1 MKLITTTD
9 ELAAFCKPLAD
20 AEYVTV
26 DTEFMRERTYWPKLC
41 LAQVAGPGPEDAAA
55 IDALAEGI
63 DLAPLDELMANPKVL
78 KVFHAARQDLEIFY
92 LRMNSVPTPLFDT
105 QVAAMVCGH
114 GEAASYESLATK
126 LAGEICTRAETEAR
140 KV

>member
-9 ELAAFCKPLAD
+9 ELAAFLKPLAS
-20 AEYVTV
+20 AEFVAV

-41 LAQVAGPGPEDAAA
+41 LAQVAGPDDAAA
-55 IDALAEGI
+55 IDALADGI

-92 LRMNSVPTPLFDT
+92 LRDRKSTRLNSSHRSLSRMP
-105 QVAAMVCGH
+105 
-114 GEAASYESLATK
+114 SYA
-126 LAGEICTRAETEAR
+126 
-140 KV
+140 

>member
-1 MKLITTTD
+1 MKLITKTD

-20 AEYVTV
+20 AEFVTV

-41 LAQVAGPGPEDAAA
+41 LAQVAGPDDAAA

-63 DLAPLDELMANPKVL
+63 DLAPLDELMANQKVL

-105 QVAAMVCGH
+105 QVAAMVRPRPTNLSPPNSPRPRSTSR
-114 GEAASYESLATK
+114 AASPTGA
-126 LAGEICTRAETEAR
+126 AGR
-140 KV
+140 